1 MHWIDQ
7 KYVNLLSTRLPGFKK
22 VNNDTYNVRCII
34 CGDSK
39 KHKTRARGYFLSDNK
54 GTRYYCH
61 NCHTSLT
68 LKNFLSQL
76 DPLLANQYVQESY
89 VDRQSNSM
97 FAKTPLKAPDV
108 TVIETPR
115 YLDDLKGLKKVSQL
129 PPAHKAKKYIEQR
142 KIPPSTHY
150 KIFYAPHFSKWV
162 NTIVPGKLNEENDEG
177 RIVLPFLSRDK
188 KLLGFTGR
196 SIDNNPLRYITIML
210 DNQGPKLFGL
220 DSVNFNKKI
229 YITEGP
235 IDSLFLDNALAMAGS
250 DMHKAFK
257 MLQLEPRQCVMI
269 FDNEPRNKEIVA
281 KMAKCIEQG
290 FNIFIW
296 PERVSSKDLNDLV
309 MEGMSLEKLKSMVDR
324 HTSFGMEAQLKLN
337 VWKKV

>member
-1 MHWIDQ
+1 
-7 KYVNLLSTRLPGFKK
+7 
-22 VNNDTYNVRCII
+22 
-34 CGDSK
+34 
-39 KHKTRARGYFLSDNK
+39 
-54 GTRYYCH
+54 
-61 NCHTSLT
+61 
-68 LKNFLSQL
+68 
-76 DPLLANQYVQESY
+76 
-89 VDRQSNSM
+89 M